1 MSDTLAGLLMQEQAR
16 SVRLEAERNRWA
28 ELAGEK
34 EGEITTLRERLAEA
48 HQLLQD
54 ALIYGCDG
62 WWAKRLAAHLGTADS
77 ADDVPAMNCP
87 KCRAEYEDH
96 DGFGV
101 LHCPACGYCKHPSRD
116 DGVCGLCG
124 DAESADDDP
133 APWCHGCGVMKQK
146 DCHCGPI
153 AENE

>member
-1 MSDTLAGLLMQEQAR
+1 MSDALAGLLMQEQAR

-77 ADDVPAMNCP
+77 ASDDYDPTPFC
-87 KCRAEYEDH
+87 
-96 DGFGV
+96 
-101 LHCPACGYCKHPSRD
+101 LACGSMR
-116 DGVCGLCG
+116 
-124 DAESADDDP
+124 AR
-133 APWCHGCGVMKQK
+133 

>member
-1 MSDTLAGLLMQEQAR
+1 MSDALAGLLMQEQAR

-62 WWAKRLAAHLGTADS
+62 WWAKRLAAHLGWLRTA
-77 ADDVPAMNCP
+77 CW
-87 KCRAEYEDH
+87 
-96 DGFGV
+96 
-101 LHCPACGYCKHPSRD
+101 LLTTPS
-116 DGVCGLCG
+116 L
-124 DAESADDDP
+124 AA
-133 APWCHGCGVMKQK
+133 HGCGRLKPSLAQRTAQTYAPSSSVR
-146 DCHCGPI
+146 CI
-153 AENE
+153 ASSR